1 MDHAPAGSSATL
13 NEAEPGEQAPRSR
26 AAGNRGTGAGNG
38 PGTSL
43 SERMKHFVP
52 SRLAKPTASVC
63 RACLLPPR
71 GLPSA
76 LWSHDLD
83 TFGRTAVNISRPH
96 IASGH
101 TFEIRMHSLPH
112 YVGNAA
118 NLGKFVSVARSRAR
132 PGLPGNLVCICCL

>member
-52 SRLAKPTASVC
+52 SRLAKPTA
-63 RACLLPPR
+63 AEL
-71 GLPSA
+71 
-76 LWSHDLD
+76 
-83 TFGRTAVNISRPH
+83 T
-96 IASGH
+96 
-101 TFEIRMHSLPH
+101 
-112 YVGNAA
+112 
-118 NLGKFVSVARSRAR
+118 
-132 PGLPGNLVCICCL
+132 CCLPAVCPHRYSLITWTHSVGLL